1 MSCWNVSNLLCSL
14 NNDEWSQANFHYTQ
28 DTCDKNT
35 KRNKYRNYQQMR
47 KKEMITRK
55 LVEEWEAELSAYSN
69 KTLDLP
75 KFKAYIKKKNEINA
89 QLAPF

>member
-1 MSCWNVSNLLCSL
+1 MSDLIYCV
-14 NNDEWSQANFHYTQ
+14 NNDKPDQVKFRYTQ
-28 DTCDKNT
+28 DTRRKET
-35 KRNKYRNYQQMR
+35 KVKKYRSYLQMR